1 MKNLLLVLC
10 LSLAIGTV
18 LILNSCSKGSNEDD
32 SVSAQD
38 ERTIATGINTSGD
51 DASASAGQVQA
62 FTGKTQGL
70 YAALCGVTLVDT
82 ATNAHQITLT
92 YDGTSD
98 CFGITRSGSITAS
111 LTNGTHWQDV
121 GAQLTITYNSLKVT
135 DVISGA
141 SFTINGTHTITNVLG
156 GLAWKLAYG
165 LVTNDSTIHNFT
177 STNMSI
183 TFPNGTQRTWSFNR
197 SREWTSIVTG
207 THNTITQTDFTTAAG
222 GIDVTGTNRYGN
234 AFTNAILTPIASNNN
249 VLCPFKPY
257 QGQTQHVVNGRTTT
271 VTYGTNAS
279 GSADGSPTVCA
290 SGFYI
295 SYVNAN
301 NGHSATRFV
310 PYW

>member
-1 MKNLLLVLC
+1 MKNLFLALS
-10 LSLAIGTV
+10 LSLAIGAVFT
-18 LILNSCSKGSNEDD
+18 LNSCKKETTEDD

-38 ERTIATGINTSGD
+38 AGTITTAMSTSGD

-70 YAALCGVTLVDT
+70 YQALCGVTLLDT
-82 ATNAHQITLT
+82 SSIHQITLT

-98 CFGITRSGSITAS
+98 CFGITRSGTITVA

-121 GAQLTITYNSLKVT
+121 GAQLTVTYNGLKVT

-141 SFTINGTHTITNVLG
+141 SFTLNGTHTITNQLG

-177 STNMSI
+177 SSNMSI
-183 TFPNGTQRTWSFNR
+183 TFPNGSQRTWTFNR
-197 SREWTSIVTG
+197 SREWTSAVVG
-207 THNTITQTDFTTAAG
+207 GHNTITLTDYTTNSG

-234 AFTNAILTPIASNNN
+234 AFTNAILTPISSDNN
-249 VLCPFKPY
+249 VGCLYKPY
-257 QGQTQHVVNGRTTT
+257 QGKTQHVVGGRTTT
-271 VTYGTNAS
+271 VTYGTNLTGTQD
-279 GSADGSPTVCA
+279 GSATVCG

-301 NGHSATRFV
+301 NGHSASRFV